1 MKKILIIILIL
12 ILPLTALAADLF
24 SDGFESGDMSNWGTE
39 TDTEGDMNV
48 TEAAAL
54 HGTYGLAVLI
64 DDTTNMRLEDP
75 TPNGETTYRC
85 RFYFDPNSMTIPED
99 KNFLI
104 FCGGKFY
111 LRIKNTWA
119 AQKYFLQVFDEAD
132 GGWDANSGNY
142 EITDEPHY
150 IEMDWKAATGA
161 GQNDGHLSLY
171 VDGVL
176 KETLSNIDSDTE
188 YVDSIRIGAVD
199 EIDATV
205 SGTFYLDDF
214 ASNND
219 GSEIG
224 EYSEEDNAIFFG
236 MNF

>member
-1 MKKILIIILIL
+1 MKKILILILIL
-12 ILPLTALAADLF
+12 IFSTVSLAANLF

-48 TEAAAL
+48 TEAAAI

-64 DDTTNMRLEDP
+64 DNTTNMRLEDP
-75 TPNGETTYRC
+75 TPNGETRYRC
-85 RFYFDPNSMTIPED
+85 RFYFDPNSCTIPED
-99 KNFLI
+99 KTLLI

-111 LRIKNTWA
+111 VRLKNTWA

-132 GGWDANSGNY
+132 GGWDANSGNH

-150 IEMDWKAATGA
+150 IEIDWKAATGV
-161 GQNDGHLSLY
+161 GNNDGFLSLW

-176 KETLSNIDSDTE
+176 QETLSNIDSDTE
-188 YVDSIRIGAVD
+188 ICDSVRIGAVD
-199 EIDATV
+199 EIGATIA
-205 SGTFYLDDF
+205 GTLYFDDF

-224 EYSEEDNAIFFG
+224 EYTADDNAVFFG
-236 MNF
+236 IIF